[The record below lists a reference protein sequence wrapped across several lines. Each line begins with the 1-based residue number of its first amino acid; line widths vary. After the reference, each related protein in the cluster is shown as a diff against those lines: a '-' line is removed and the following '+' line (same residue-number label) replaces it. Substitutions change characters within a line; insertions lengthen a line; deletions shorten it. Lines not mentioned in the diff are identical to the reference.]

1 MDSKIEVLLGKT
13 NIDKEYYQ
21 YFCDAKLSRI
31 VVNKKTND
39 WNIYI
44 DKDELL
50 PLNVFEQ
57 LQDNRHLLDEN
68 SNNISIIFNISNPNY
83 EIYLEYYKYL
93 LKTLKDDLKVL
104 EIF

>member
-1 MDSKIEVLLGKT
+1 MICQLT
-13 NIDKEYYQ
+13 NCKDCGI
-21 YFCDAKLSRI
+21 I
-31 VVNKKTND
+31 NKKTND

-68 SNNISIIFNISNPNY
+68 SNNISIIFNIS
-83 EIYLEYYKYL
+83 E
-93 LKTLKDDLKVL
+93 TLQA
-104 EIF
+104 